1 VGEQHLDLFALT
13 ARGSVGFGFGNFAG
27 QVTRPLVDRALDL
40 ASRFV
45 WATTGFERAR
55 PAIVLAGS
63 VVDHVVLHHT
73 ATRHGEP
80 SAVALEGF
88 ASRAPVGV
96 ADMVI
101 SEVLAREGAV
111 WALGFVEDWDV
122 WLDPTVMNKPVQH
135 LGRTIGS
142 GPSSCLSPAKRK
154 NNQEE
159 VFMTRLGGAP
169 ALSRNVRSAHGNAW
183 S

>member
-1 VGEQHLDLFALT
+1 M
-13 ARGSVGFGFGNFAG
+13 
-27 QVTRPLVDRALDL
+27 DRALDL

-45 WATTGFERAR
+45 WAATGFERAR

-63 VVDHVVLHHT
+63 VVDHLVLHHT

-80 SAVALEGF
+80 SAVALEGL

-96 ADMVI
+96 ADMVV

-122 WLDPTVMNKPVQH
+122 RLDPTVMNKPVQQ
-135 LGRTIGS
+135 LGPAIGS
-142 GPSSCLSPAKRK
+142 CTSHTEQSA
-154 NNQEE
+154 
-159 VFMTRLGGAP
+159 
-169 ALSRNVRSAHGNAW
+169 SRAVEP
-183 S
+183 

>member
-1 VGEQHLDLFALT
+1 SVGLHLVNSLT
-13 ARGSVGFGFGNFAG
+13 RTRAPSWIERGSLRGGSFE
-27 QVTRPLVDRALDL
+27 
-40 ASRFV
+40 
-45 WATTGFERAR
+45 TTGFERAR

-80 SAVALEGF
+80 SAVALEGL
-88 ASRAPVGV
+88 ASRAPVCV

-122 WLDPTVMNKPVQH
+122 RLDPTVMNKPVQH
-135 LGRTIGS
+135 LGRVIGGVTDQPGAVES
-142 GPSSCLSPAKRK
+142 EAFERALDHA
-154 NNQEE
+154 
-159 VFMTRLGGAP
+159 LGCRHLGLP
-169 ALSRNVRSAHGNAW
+169 DRC
-183 S
+183 